1 MIVSNA
7 SPLIYLAKVGS
18 LHLLKKL
25 YREVLL
31 PPAALDEISK
41 GKMRGMAD
49 ALAIE
54 NVIEEPE
61 AWLRVKKLTARQLRT
76 VEALAKT
83 VLIHRGEA
91 EAIVLAHD
99 LGEPLLM
106 DDRAGRKVAEIYGI
120 TCLGTIAVLLDAVW
134 ARLMSE
140 GDAKTLLDEIVAEG
154 FNLDAQ
160 TYAEFCRRLRE
171 SRE

>member
-7 SPLIYLAKVGS
+7 GPLIYLAKVNS

-25 YREVLL
+25 YREVVL

-41 GKMRGMAD
+41 GKMRGMVD

-54 NVIEEPE
+54 NAIKEPE
-61 AWLRVKKLTARQLRT
+61 AWLRVEKLTAKQLRT
-76 VEALAKT
+76 VEALTKT

-91 EAIVLAHD
+91 EAIVLARD
-99 LGEPLLM
+99 LREPLLM
-106 DDRAGRKVAEIYGI
+106 DDRAGRKVAEIHDI
-120 TCLGTIAVLLDAVW
+120 ACFGTIAVLLDAVW

-140 GDAKTLLDEIVAEG
+140 RDAKTLLNKIVAAG
-154 FNLDAQ
+154 FNLDVQ
-160 TYAEFCRRLRE
+160 TYAEFCRRLGMGRK
-171 SRE
+171 